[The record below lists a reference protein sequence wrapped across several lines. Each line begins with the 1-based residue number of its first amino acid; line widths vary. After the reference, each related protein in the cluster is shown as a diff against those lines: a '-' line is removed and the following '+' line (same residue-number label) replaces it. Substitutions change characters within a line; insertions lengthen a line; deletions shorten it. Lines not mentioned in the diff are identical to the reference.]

1 MRVGAHNI
9 VRRRV
14 SIYVR
19 ICLSVTCGSVCVQT
33 ALFLFFIFFI
43 EWPLF
48 LTYLWS
54 NIEKILTVYFNNC
67 VAATMEIFSVGAGF
81 VKIAGVETDL
91 FLTIDDTGILRGTVK
106 IYYSSVYVCTC
117 VCM

>member
-1 MRVGAHNI
+1 MCTNRT
-9 VRRRV
+9 V
-14 SIYVR
+14 SVFH
-19 ICLSVTCGSVCVQT
+19 
-33 ALFLFFIFFI
+33 FLHRMAAVFNL
-43 EWPLF
+43 PA
-48 LTYLWS
+48 WS

-106 IYYSSVYVCTC
+106 IYYSSVYVCAC